1 MKSWTRAIAGEK
13 IIRIAINQPKRAI
26 PPTSTD
32 LAHGMKAKTE
42 KMVMAKRYHLS
53 PESIEKNCDILIS
66 TI

>member
-1 MKSWTRAIAGEK
+1 MKSWIRAIAGEK

-32 LAHGMKAKTE
+32 LAHGIKAKTE

-53 PESIEKNCDILIS
+53 PEPIKKNCDILIY

>member
-1 MKSWTRAIAGEK
+1 
-13 IIRIAINQPKRAI
+13 IRIAINQPKRAI
-26 PPTSTD
+26 PPTSTV
-32 LAHGMKAKTE
+32 LAQGMKAKTE